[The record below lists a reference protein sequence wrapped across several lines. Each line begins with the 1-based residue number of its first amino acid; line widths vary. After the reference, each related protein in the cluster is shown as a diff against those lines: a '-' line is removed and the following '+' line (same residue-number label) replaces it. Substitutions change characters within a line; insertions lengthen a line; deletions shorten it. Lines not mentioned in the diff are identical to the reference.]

1 MRTQVTSL
9 VLVSLFL
16 APAAGFQ
23 SRAAGTPSGNPA
35 LRACSILTKDLVAPF
50 TANKQ
55 MLDLIPPEEEP
66 MGQFGSACEYGVVR
80 LQIRS
85 VAAGSPRTAPGKE
98 WQPVSGAGEAVY
110 FRANGKQYAELMF
123 WSGTHALT
131 LQVGVPTGS
140 TPDAIRPNTISLAN
154 AVLAKLR

>member
-1 MRTQVTSL
+1 MR
-9 VLVSLFL
+9 
-16 APAAGFQ
+16 
-23 SRAAGTPSGNPA
+23 A
-35 LRACSILTKDLVAPF
+35 LRACSILTKDMVAPF

-85 VAAGSPRTAPGKE
+85 VAAGSPRTAPDKE
-98 WQPVSGAGEAVY
+98 WQPVSGAGEAAY
-110 FRANGKQYAELMF
+110 FRANGTQYAELMF

>member
-1 MRTQVTSL
+1 M
-9 VLVSLFL
+9 
-16 APAAGFQ
+16 
-23 SRAAGTPSGNPA
+23 
-35 LRACSILTKDLVAPF
+35 VAPF

-55 MLDLIPPEEEP
+55 MLDLIRPEEEP

-85 VAAGSPRTAPGKE
+85 VRADAPRTAPAKE
-98 WQPVSGAGEAVY
+98 WQAVSGAGEAAF
-110 FRANGKQYAELMF
+110 FRANGTQYAELLF
-123 WSGTHALT
+123 WKGTHYLT

-140 TPDAIRPNTISLAN
+140 TPDAIKPDTIALAN

>member
-1 MRTQVTSL
+1 MRTLVTSL
-9 VLVSLFL
+9 LLVGCVSL
-16 APAAGFQ
+16 PAVGFQ
-23 SRAAGTPSGNPA
+23 SRAAATPSGNPA
-35 LRACSILTKDLVAPF
+35 LRACSILTKDMVAPF

-98 WQPVSGAGEAVY
+98 WQPVSGAGEAAY
-110 FRANGKQYAELMF
+110 FRANGTEYAELMF

>member
-1 MRTQVTSL
+1 M
-9 VLVSLFL
+9 
-16 APAAGFQ
+16 
-23 SRAAGTPSGNPA
+23 
-35 LRACSILTKDLVAPF
+35 VAPF

-55 MLDLIPPEEEP
+55 LLDLFPPEEEP

-85 VAAGSPRTAPGKE
+85 VRADAPRTAPVKE
-98 WQPVSGAGEAVY
+98 WQPVSGAGEKAF
-110 FRANGKQYAELMF
+110 FRSNGTQYAELMF
-123 WSGTHALT
+123 WAGTHYLT

-140 TPDAIRPNTISLAN
+140 TPEAIKPNTIALAN